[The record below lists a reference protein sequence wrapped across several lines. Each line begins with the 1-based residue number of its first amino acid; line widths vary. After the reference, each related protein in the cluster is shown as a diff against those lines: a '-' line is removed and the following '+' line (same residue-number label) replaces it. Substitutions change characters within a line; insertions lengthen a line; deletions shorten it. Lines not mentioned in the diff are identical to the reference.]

1 MESLHKTKGAKHA
14 LLDSQCETSL
24 FVMLIWCDM
33 GVVLSTVSPKSPHD
47 RNNRKFSARGKRGTF
62 LNEEVLYLW
71 I

>member
-1 MESLHKTKGAKHA
+1 MIIQWKASTE
-14 LLDSQCETSL
+14 QREQNM
-24 FVMLIWCDM
+24 FVMLIIWCDM

-47 RNNRKFSARGKRGTF
+47 RNNKNFSARGKRGIF